1 MEQQTVT
8 LVIGLAGIAGT
19 LVSSGLGFYFTA
31 KARRNPL
38 REALF
43 DKQLD
48 IISRIMHKGGRVR
61 VFATILT
68 GKDEGFRDQA
78 RSDMGEC
85 VREFSEMQG
94 ESDAILPTELWV
106 EVKRLTDHMVQLL
119 VRYDEDG
126 QIDSDGLAR
135 LVAIFMKVGL
145 LSRSVIGVDELTG
158 ESLALFSSKKDY
170 DRIAEIEVEYFER
183 ISKNAQADKL
193 EP

>member
-48 IISRIMHKGGRVR
+48 IISRIMHKGGRIR

-78 RSDMGEC
+78 RNDMGEC
-85 VREFSEMQG
+85 VREFSEIQE

-106 EVKRLTDHMVQLL
+106 EVKHLTDHMVKLL

-126 QIDSDGLAR
+126 QIEPDDLAR
-135 LVAIFMKVGL
+135 LLAMSAKVGL
-145 LSRSVIGVDELTG
+145 LSRAVIGVDELTD
-158 ESLALFSSKKDY
+158 ESLALFSSKKSY
-170 DRIAEIEVEYFER
+170 QSLAEIEVEHFER
-183 ISKNAQADKL
+183 MSDDSQTNKQGS
-193 EP
+193 